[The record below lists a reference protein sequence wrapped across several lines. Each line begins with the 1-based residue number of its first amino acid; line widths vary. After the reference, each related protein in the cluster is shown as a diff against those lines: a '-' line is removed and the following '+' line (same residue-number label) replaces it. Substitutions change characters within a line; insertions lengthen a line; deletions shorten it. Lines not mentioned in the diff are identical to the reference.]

1 MNPDDIAPSA
11 TIMAFAIVV
20 PGVFIT
26 CGAKHDEHKTKICV
40 HRPNSRLAHQLSR
53 TSRGRASV
61 PGSHGSAVLAEVPGH
76 LGVPD
81 SIMKPASGLAGSFL
95 DEILGASH
103 RSRLLSAITVIWRC
117 SLSETCVF

>member
-20 PGVFIT
+20 PGVFIA

-76 LGVPD
+76 LGVPRFD
-81 SIMKPASGLAGSFL
+81 N
-95 DEILGASH
+95 
-103 RSRLLSAITVIWRC
+103 
-117 SLSETCVF
+117 ETCLRLGRIVPGRNPRRTAHIKIAVRYHCDMAMLSI